1 MAPNQ
6 MSDRGFLRAFDAA
19 AESWIETRHA
29 SVPASRTGLEVRLD
43 GIGKSFGEHKVLH
56 ELSLAVEPGEF
67 LAIVGHSGCGKSTLL
82 RMVAGLDT
90 ATQGSISV
98 GGNPVASQVPEA
110 RIMFQDARLL
120 PWRRVIDNVGIG
132 QTGAWRPAALSAL
145 RSVGLDGRSGDWPA
159 VLSGGQRQRVALA
172 RALVSRPRLLL
183 LDEPLGALDALTR
196 LEMQDLIEEV
206 WRAQGFTALLVTHDV
221 GEAVALADRVIVL
234 EGGAISLERRIE
246 HRRPRPRGDAKL
258 AAIEGEILGHLM
270 RRGRAAPQP
279 AARRA

>member
-1 MAPNQ
+1 MAPNE
-6 MSDRGFLRAFDAA
+6 MSDRGFFRALDAA
-19 AESWIETRHA
+19 PESWAETRHA
-29 SVPASRTGLEVRLD
+29 AAPAGRTGLEVRLD
-43 GIGKSFGEHKVLH
+43 GVGKSFGEHKVLDA
-56 ELSLAVEPGEF
+56 LSLAIEPGEF

-82 RMVAGLDT
+82 RLVAGLDT
-90 ATQGSISV
+90 ATEGSISV
-98 GGNPVASQVPEA
+98 GGKRLATPVPEA

-132 QTGAWRPAALSAL
+132 QKGAWRPAARAAL
-145 RSVGLDGRSGDWPA
+145 RAVGLDGRSGDWPA
-159 VLSGGQRQRVALA
+159 LLSGGQRQRVALA

-196 LEMQDLIEEV
+196 LDMQELIEDV

-234 EGGAISLERRIE
+234 QDGAISLERRLE
-246 HRRPRPRGDAKL
+246 HPRPRPRGDAEL

-270 RRGRAAPQP
+270 RRGRATVPPSAN
-279 AARRA
+279 R

>member
-1 MAPNQ
+1 MAPNE
-6 MSDRGFLRAFDAA
+6 MSDRGFFRALDAA
-19 AESWIETRHA
+19 AESWVEPRHA
-29 SVPASRTGLEVRLD
+29 PAPASRTGLEVRLD
-43 GIGKSFGEHKVLH
+43 GVGKSFGEHKVLH
-56 ELSLAVEPGEF
+56 KLSIAIEPGEF

-82 RMVAGLDT
+82 RLLAGLD
-90 ATQGSISV
+90 APTQGSISV
-98 GGNPVASQVPEA
+98 DGMPVTAQVPEA

-132 QTGAWRPAALSAL
+132 QKGVWRPAALSAL
-145 RSVGLDGRSGDWPA
+145 RAVGLDGRSGDWPV

-206 WRAQGFTALLVTHDV
+206 WRVQGFTALLVTHDV
-221 GEAVALADRVIVL
+221 GEAVALADRIIVL
-234 EGGAISLERRIE
+234 DGGAISLERRIE
-246 HRRPRPRGDAKL
+246 HPRPRPRGDAEL

-270 RRGRAAPQP
+270 RRGRAA
-279 AARRA
+279 AR

>member
-1 MAPNQ
+1 M
-6 MSDRGFLRAFDAA
+6 
-19 AESWIETRHA
+19 
-29 SVPASRTGLEVRLD
+29 
-43 GIGKSFGEHKVLH
+43 
-56 ELSLAVEPGEF
+56 
-67 LAIVGHSGCGKSTLL
+67 
-82 RMVAGLDT
+82 
-90 ATQGSISV
+90 
-98 GGNPVASQVPEA
+98 
-110 RIMFQDARLL
+110 

-132 QTGAWRPAALSAL
+132 QKGAWRPAALSAL
-145 RSVGLDGRSGDWPA
+145 RAVGLDGRSGDWPA

-279 AARRA
+279 TARRA

>member
-1 MAPNQ
+1 MAPND
-6 MSDRGFLRAFDAA
+6 MSDRGFFRALDAA
-19 AESWIETRHA
+19 PESRIETTQA
-29 SVPASRTGLEVRLD
+29 PAPASRTGLEIRLD
-43 GIGKSFGEHKVLH
+43 GIGKSFGAYKVLQA
-56 ELSLAVEPGEF
+56 LSLAIEPGEF

-82 RMVAGLDT
+82 RLLAGLDAPT
-90 ATQGSISV
+90 LGSISV
-98 GGNPVASQVPEA
+98 DGMPVTAQVPNA

-145 RSVGLDGRSGDWPA
+145 RAVGLDGRSGDWPA

-196 LEMQDLIEEV
+196 LEMQELIEEV

-246 HRRPRPRGDAKL
+246 QSRPRPRGHAQL
-258 AAIEGEILGHLM
+258 ASIEGEILGHLM
-270 RRGRAAPQP
+270 HRA
-279 AARRA
+279 RAVAT